1 MQNIAI
7 IIPCY
12 NEAKRLNTDLVKELL
27 DKNEAAAVIF
37 VDDGS
42 TDGTADLLQQIKD
55 LYPGRIELIPLE
67 RNMGKAA
74 AVYAGTWFAIE
85 KKQYA
90 YAGYLDADF
99 STPPAQ
105 FELLYKKIA
114 GTGADFIFGSRLKS
128 FNLNIS
134 RSYFRHFFGRIIA
147 TIIDTRFKLGIY
159 DTQCGAKIFSIKA
172 AEAAFAKPFKTKWL
186 FDVEVFLRLREK
198 GLFSQGME
206 MPLEEWKDVKG
217 SKLTFFHF
225 PLIAA
230 EIIKLFRGYRRP
242 EKNLA

>member
-1 MQNIAI
+1 MQNLAV

-12 NEAKRLNTDLVKELL
+12 NEAKRLNTTLVKELL
-27 DKNEAAAVIF
+27 DKNEAVSVIF

-42 TDGTADLLQQIKD
+42 TDGTGTFLQEIKTA
-55 LYPGRIELIPLE
+55 YPGRIEVIPLE

-74 AVYAGTWFAIE
+74 AVYAGIRFAIE
-85 KKQYA
+85 KEQYD

-99 STPPAQ
+99 STPPTQ
-105 FELLYKKIA
+105 FELLFKKIA
-114 GTGADFIFGSRLKS
+114 GTGTEFIFGSRLKS
-128 FNLNIS
+128 FNLNIY

-159 DTQCGAKIFSIKA
+159 DTQCGAKIFSMKA
-172 AEAAFAKPFKTKWL
+172 AETAFAKPFKTKWL
-186 FDVEVFLRLREK
+186 FDVEVFLRLRES

-225 PLIAA
+225 PMIAA

-242 EKNLA
+242 AKNLA